1 MAWLCVSCV
10 FMVEF
15 TVAKLFMFDG
25 TVTVTCVWVMS
36 VLSCCSARWCRSCV
50 QKRCS
55 SACSHAGR
63 TVKGRPCIP
72 VCRSLW
78 TTRSPTLWLCC
89 TLMSNSWSST
99 RRYDKSRRCGAPSS
113 YDPAV
118 SGDGQKADT
127 VNYSRYICM
136 EKKQKCIT
144 RCNQTKTHFK
154 KWKEKGKIMQK

>member
-1 MAWLCVSCV
+1 MGWLLSNLHRLIVCFLCVHGWIHG
-10 FMVEF
+10 
-15 TVAKLFMFDG
+15 L
-25 TVTVTCVWVMS
+25 MS
-36 VLSCCSARWCRSCV
+36 VLSCCSARWCRSYV

-55 SACSHAGR
+55 SACSRAGR

-99 RRYDKSRRCGAPSS
+99 QRYDKTRRCGAQSS

-118 SGDGQKADT
+118 SCEGQNAAASPDT
-127 VNYSRYICM
+127 VNDSHYVCM

-144 RCNQTKTHFK
+144 RCKETKTHFK
-154 KWKEKGKIMQK
+154 KLKEGWKEK